1 MISFV
6 NMSFKGND
14 LVPVVTVQ
22 QTVEGWIEDV
32 KSQLGR
38 VLPDLEVLKGI
49 VSGLLTNGVLDDK
62 K

>member
-1 MISFV
+1 
-6 NMSFKGND
+6 MSFKGND